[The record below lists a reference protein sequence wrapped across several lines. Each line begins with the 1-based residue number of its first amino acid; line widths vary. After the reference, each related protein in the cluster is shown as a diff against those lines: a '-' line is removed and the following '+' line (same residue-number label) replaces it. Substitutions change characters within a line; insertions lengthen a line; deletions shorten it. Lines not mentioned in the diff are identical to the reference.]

1 MNLAV
6 GSGFS
11 TKDWNSPQKRK
22 VIFTVLILVLASLL
36 FYNFM
41 LAPELKLKKQ
51 LATRILQTDASLN
64 KVKSAGTTFK
74 QENSFQSLQDRESAL
89 RQLLPAE
96 WQRAELLHW
105 LTNTMQKSGLQLE
118 EQSFEENNAQTLLQT
133 LKINLKLSGE
143 YASFLRFM
151 QELKDGPRL
160 LLLEKLLLV
169 NPTPAQQEPE
179 LRIEMVL
186 AVYKSLQ
193 IPLKENNL

>member
-11 TKDWNSPQKRK
+11 TKDWNSPQTRK
-22 VIFTVLILVLASLL
+22 VIFAVLILVLASLL

-143 YASFLRFM
+143 YASFLRFI

>member
-11 TKDWNSPQKRK
+11 TKYWYSPQTRK
-22 VIFTVLILVLASLL
+22 VIFAVLILVLASLL
-36 FYNFM
+36 FYNFI

-89 RQLLPAE
+89 RQLMPAE

-105 LTNTMQKSGLQLE
+105 LTNTMQISGLQLE

-133 LKINLKLSGE
+133 LNINLKLSGK

>member
-11 TKDWNSPQKRK
+11 TKDWNSPQTRK
-22 VIFTVLILVLASLL
+22 VIFAVLILVLASLL

-89 RQLLPAE
+89 RQLMPAE

>member
-11 TKDWNSPQKRK
+11 TTEWNSPQTRK
-22 VIFTVLILVLASLL
+22 VILSVLILVLASLL

-105 LTNTMQKSGLQLE
+105 LTNTLQKNGLQLE

-133 LKINLKLSGE
+133 LKINLKLSGK

>member
-11 TKDWNSPQKRK
+11 TKDWNSPQTRK
-22 VIFTVLILVLASLL
+22 VIFAVLILVLASLL

-51 LATRILQTDASLN
+51 LTTRILQTDASLN

-89 RQLLPAE
+89 RQLMPAE

>member
-11 TKDWNSPQKRK
+11 TKDWNSPQTRK
-22 VIFTVLILVLASLL
+22 VIFAVLILVLASLL

-51 LATRILQTDASLN
+51 LTTRILQTDASLN

>member
-51 LATRILQTDASLN
+51 LTTRILQTDASLN

-143 YASFLRFM
+143 YASFLRFI

>member
-11 TKDWNSPQKRK
+11 TTEWNSPQTRK
-22 VIFTVLILVLASLL
+22 VILSVLILVLASLL

-51 LATRILQTDASLN
+51 LATRILQTDASLK

-74 QENSFQSLQDRESAL
+74 QENSFQSLQDRESVL

-105 LTNTMQKSGLQLE
+105 LTNTMQKNGLQLE
-118 EQSFEENNAQTLLQT
+118 EQSFEENNAQTLLQP

>member
-11 TKDWNSPQKRK
+11 TKDWNSPQTRK
-22 VIFTVLILVLASLL
+22 VIFAVLILVLASLL

-51 LATRILQTDASLN
+51 LTTRILQTDASLN

-89 RQLLPAE
+89 RQLMPAE

-186 AVYKSLQ
+186 AVYKSLK
-193 IPLKENNL
+193 IPIKENNL

>member
-36 FYNFM
+36 FYNFI

-89 RQLLPAE
+89 RQLMPAE

-105 LTNTMQKSGLQLE
+105 LTNTMQISGLQLE

>member
-11 TKDWNSPQKRK
+11 TTEWNSPQTRK
-22 VIFTVLILVLASLL
+22 VILSVLILVLASLL

-105 LTNTMQKSGLQLE
+105 LTNTLQKNGLQLE

-143 YASFLRFM
+143 YASFLRFI

>member
-36 FYNFM
+36 FYNFI

-89 RQLLPAE
+89 RQLMPAE

-143 YASFLRFM
+143 YASFLRFI

>member
-11 TKDWNSPQKRK
+11 TKDWNSPQTRK
-22 VIFTVLILVLASLL
+22 VIFAVLILVLASLL

-51 LATRILQTDASLN
+51 LTTRILQTDASLN

-89 RQLLPAE
+89 RQLMPAE

-105 LTNTMQKSGLQLE
+105 ITNTMQKSGLQLE
-118 EQSFEENNAQTLLQT
+118 E
-133 LKINLKLSGE
+133 
-143 YASFLRFM
+143 
-151 QELKDGPRL
+151 
-160 LLLEKLLLV
+160 
-169 NPTPAQQEPE
+169 
-179 LRIEMVL
+179 
-186 AVYKSLQ
+186 
-193 IPLKENNL
+193 

>member
-11 TKDWNSPQKRK
+11 TKDWNSPQTRK
-22 VIFTVLILVLASLL
+22 VIFAVLILVLASLL

-51 LATRILQTDASLN
+51 LATRILQTEASLN

-89 RQLLPAE
+89 RQLMPAE

-105 LTNTMQKSGLQLE
+105 LTNTMQISGLQLE

>member
-11 TKDWNSPQKRK
+11 ATEWNSPQTRK

-105 LTNTMQKSGLQLE
+105 LTNTLQKNGLQLE

>member
-11 TKDWNSPQKRK
+11 TKDWNSPQTRK
-22 VIFTVLILVLASLL
+22 VIFAVLILVLASLL

-51 LATRILQTDASLN
+51 LAIQILQTDASLN

-89 RQLLPAE
+89 RQLMPAE

-105 LTNTMQKSGLQLE
+105 LTNTMQISGLQLE

>member
-11 TKDWNSPQKRK
+11 TTEWNSPQTRK
-22 VIFTVLILVLASLL
+22 VILSVLILVLASLL

-74 QENSFQSLQDRESAL
+74 QENSFQSLQDRESVL

-105 LTNTMQKSGLQLE
+105 LTNTMQKNGLQLE

>member
-6 GSGFS
+6 GSDFS
-11 TKDWNSPQKRK
+11 TTEWNSPQTRK
-22 VIFTVLILVLASLL
+22 VIFAVLIIVLASLL

-105 LTNTMQKSGLQLE
+105 LTNTLQKNGLQLE

>member
-6 GSGFS
+6 GSDFS
-11 TKDWNSPQKRK
+11 TTEWNSPQTRK
-22 VIFTVLILVLASLL
+22 VIFAVLIIVLASLL

-51 LATRILQTDASLN
+51 LATRILQTEASLN

-105 LTNTMQKSGLQLE
+105 LTNTMQISGLQLE

-143 YASFLRFM
+143 YASFLRFI

>member
-11 TKDWNSPQKRK
+11 STEWNSPQTRK
-22 VIFTVLILVLASLL
+22 VVLVVLILVLASLL

-89 RQLLPAE
+89 RQLMPAE

-105 LTNTMQKSGLQLE
+105 ITNTMQKSGLQLE

>member
-1 MNLAV
+1 V

-11 TKDWNSPQKRK
+11 TTEWNSPQTRK
-22 VIFTVLILVLASLL
+22 VILSVLILVLASLL

-74 QENSFQSLQDRESAL
+74 QENSFQSLQDRESVL

-105 LTNTMQKSGLQLE
+105 LTNTMQKNGLQLE
-118 EQSFEENNAQTLLQT
+118 EQSFEENNAQTLLQP

>member
-6 GSGFS
+6 GSDFS
-11 TKDWNSPQKRK
+11 TTEWNSPQTRK
-22 VIFTVLILVLASLL
+22 VIFAVLIIVLASLL

-51 LATRILQTDASLN
+51 LATRILQTEASLN

>member
-11 TKDWNSPQKRK
+11 TKDWNSPQTRK
-22 VIFTVLILVLASLL
+22 VIFAVLILVLASLL

-51 LATRILQTDASLN
+51 LATRILQTEASLN

>member
-11 TKDWNSPQKRK
+11 TTEWNSPQTRK
-22 VIFTVLILVLASLL
+22 VILSVLILVLASLL

-105 LTNTMQKSGLQLE
+105 LTNTMQKNGLQLE
-118 EQSFEENNAQTLLQT
+118 EQSFEENNEQTLLQT

>member
-11 TKDWNSPQKRK
+11 TTEWNSPQTRK
-22 VIFTVLILVLASLL
+22 VILAVLILVLAFLL

-105 LTNTMQKSGLQLE
+105 LTNTLQKNGLQLE

-151 QELKDGPRL
+151 QELKDRPRL

>member
-6 GSGFS
+6 GSDFS
-11 TKDWNSPQKRK
+11 TTEWNSPQTRK
-22 VIFTVLILVLASLL
+22 VIFAVLIIVLASLL

-143 YASFLRFM
+143 YASFLRFI

>member
-36 FYNFM
+36 FYNFI

-89 RQLLPAE
+89 RQLMPAE

>member
-11 TKDWNSPQKRK
+11 TKDWNSPQTRK
-22 VIFTVLILVLASLL
+22 VIFAVLILVLASLL

-51 LATRILQTDASLN
+51 LTTRILQTDASLN

-89 RQLLPAE
+89 RQLMPAE

-105 LTNTMQKSGLQLE
+105 ITNTMQKSGLQLE

>member
-51 LATRILQTDASLN
+51 LTTRILQTDASLN

-105 LTNTMQKSGLQLE
+105 LTNTMQKSGLHLE
-118 EQSFEENNAQTLLQT
+118 EQSSEENNAQTLLQT

>member
-6 GSGFS
+6 GSDFS
-11 TKDWNSPQKRK
+11 TTEWNSPQTRK
-22 VIFTVLILVLASLL
+22 VIFAVLIIVLASLL

-105 LTNTMQKSGLQLE
+105 LTNTLQKNGLQLE

-186 AVYKSLQ
+186 AVYKILQ

>member
-6 GSGFS
+6 GSDFS
-11 TKDWNSPQKRK
+11 TTEWNSPQTRK
-22 VIFTVLILVLASLL
+22 VIFAVLIIVLASLL

-51 LATRILQTDASLN
+51 LTTRILQTDASLN

-89 RQLLPAE
+89 RQLMPAE

>member
-11 TKDWNSPQKRK
+11 TTEWNSPQTRK
-22 VIFTVLILVLASLL
+22 VIFAVLIIVLASLL

>member
-11 TKDWNSPQKRK
+11 TTEWNSPQTRK
-22 VIFTVLILVLASLL
+22 VILSVLILVLASLL

-74 QENSFQSLQDRESAL
+74 QENSFQSLQDRDSGL

>member
-6 GSGFS
+6 GSDFS
-11 TKDWNSPQKRK
+11 TTEWNSPQTRK
-22 VIFTVLILVLASLL
+22 VIFAVLIIVLASLL

-51 LATRILQTDASLN
+51 LTTRILQTDASLN

-89 RQLLPAE
+89 RQLMPAE

-105 LTNTMQKSGLQLE
+105 ITNTMQKSGLQLE

>member
-11 TKDWNSPQKRK
+11 TKDWNSPQTRK
-22 VIFTVLILVLASLL
+22 VIFAVLILVLASLL

>member
-11 TKDWNSPQKRK
+11 TKDWNSPQTRK
-22 VIFTVLILVLASLL
+22 VIFAVLILVLASLL

-89 RQLLPAE
+89 RQLMPAE

-105 LTNTMQKSGLQLE
+105 ITNTMQKSGLQLE

>member
-11 TKDWNSPQKRK
+11 TTEWNSPQTRK
-22 VIFTVLILVLASLL
+22 VILSVLILVLASLL

-51 LATRILQTDASLN
+51 LATRILQTDASLK

-74 QENSFQSLQDRESAL
+74 QENSFQSLQDRESVL

-105 LTNTMQKSGLQLE
+105 LTNTMQKNGLQLE

>member
-6 GSGFS
+6 GSDFS
-11 TKDWNSPQKRK
+11 TTEWNSPQTRK
-22 VIFTVLILVLASLL
+22 VIFAVLILVLASLL

-51 LATRILQTDASLN
+51 LTTRILQTDASLN

-89 RQLLPAE
+89 RQLMPAE

-105 LTNTMQKSGLQLE
+105 ITNTMQKSGLQLE

>member
-11 TKDWNSPQKRK
+11 TTEWNSPQTRK
-22 VIFTVLILVLASLL
+22 VILSVLILVLASLL